1 MYGFQL
7 WREYKLSIAELLII
21 FSEWKTIYFDKQVLI
36 LDWINKDNILKIL
49 PRLWWTIKVFNVEE
63 IKEEEIYNKIL
74 LEAKKNEWKFKY
86 WLSLFFSSTWYIKN
100 ILNKTK
106 KTLKENNISSRF
118 VNKDFKNLS
127 SAQILWEKLIQKKSD
142 FNFIKSEEKIFFWT
156 SIWIQDINEYSKR
169 DFQKERD
176 MQTWMLPPKLAQ
188 IMINLSEW
196 KNVYDP
202 FVWLWTILIESIIT
216 WNNEVYWSDLSEKMV
231 KNTINNIKK
240 FSWINSKIEKLNAK
254 FIEESEFLKKADVIV
269 TEWYL
274 WEIMTQ
280 SNISHERIEKQKES
294 LIKIYEP
301 FFAWLKKA
309 NFKWNIVI
317 SFPFW
322 ELKWKI
328 FYFTNIYDIIK
339 MYCNIQKIFPTDFSL
354 SETRLWSLLYKRE
367 KQLVGREIFKL
378 KIK

>member
-36 LDWINKDNILKIL
+36 LDWINKDNILKII

-188 IMINLSEW
+188 IMINL
-196 KNVYDP
+196 
-202 FVWLWTILIESIIT
+202 
-216 WNNEVYWSDLSEKMV
+216 
-231 KNTINNIKK
+231 
-240 FSWINSKIEKLNAK
+240 
-254 FIEESEFLKKADVIV
+254 
-269 TEWYL
+269 
-274 WEIMTQ
+274 
-280 SNISHERIEKQKES
+280 
-294 LIKIYEP
+294 
-301 FFAWLKKA
+301 
-309 NFKWNIVI
+309 
-317 SFPFW
+317 
-322 ELKWKI
+322 
-328 FYFTNIYDIIK
+328 
-339 MYCNIQKIFPTDFSL
+339 
-354 SETRLWSLLYKRE
+354 
-367 KQLVGREIFKL
+367 
-378 KIK
+378 